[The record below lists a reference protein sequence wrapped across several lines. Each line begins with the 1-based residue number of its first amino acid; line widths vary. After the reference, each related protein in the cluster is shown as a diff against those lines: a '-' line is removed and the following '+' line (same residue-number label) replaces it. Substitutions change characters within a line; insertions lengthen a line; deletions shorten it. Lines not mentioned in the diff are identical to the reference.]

1 MNAKQ
6 EFPLDFSIQLAQRQ
20 VEAYGAQDEL
30 MAKHHQA
37 MKCCDCEEFGRWNSG
52 VQTTKAGR
60 GDGT

>member
-37 MKCCDCEEFGRWNSG
+37 MKCCDCEEFWTLEFGRTN
-52 VQTTKAGR
+52 
-60 GDGT
+60 D